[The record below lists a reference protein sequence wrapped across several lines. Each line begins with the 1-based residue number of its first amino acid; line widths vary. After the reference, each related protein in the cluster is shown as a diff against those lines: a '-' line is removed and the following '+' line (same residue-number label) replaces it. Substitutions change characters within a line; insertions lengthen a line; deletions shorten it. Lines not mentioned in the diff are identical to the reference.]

1 MKRLATWLVAWM
13 LPCLASGMV
22 HAQALPGLALYL
34 ADPPRPGILTGCE
47 LFFFAKTA
55 GQPWHR
61 ATQPLRLEWEG
72 GGVSLNEGAEGDAK
86 PGMLR
91 EHCFRLELDGR
102 ILAGGAIISPHS
114 ARYLTFPVL
123 LEQFQPADDI
133 PALILRPSWTA
144 SGNNGDPGLGRV
156 LEELRRRYP

>member
-1 MKRLATWLVAWM
+1 MKRLAAWLLACM
-13 LPCLASGMV
+13 ASGMV

-47 LFFFAKTA
+47 LYFFARTG

-61 ATQPLRLEWEG
+61 VTRPVRLEWEG
-72 GGVSLNEGAEGDAK
+72 GGVDLNQGAEGGAEHDL
-86 PGMLR
+86 LR

-123 LEQFQPADDI
+123 LEQRHPADGT
-133 PALILRPSWTA
+133 PVLTLRPHWIA
-144 SGNNGDPGLGRV
+144 SGINGGLGIARV

>member
-1 MKRLATWLVAWM
+1 MKRLATWLLA
-13 LPCLASGMV
+13 CLASGMV

-47 LFFFAKTA
+47 LFFFAKTT

-61 ATQPLRLEWEG
+61 VTQPLRLEWEG
-72 GGVSLNEGAEGDAK
+72 GGVSLNEGADDDAK
-86 PGMLR
+86 PDMLR

-123 LEQFQPADDI
+123 LEQHRPADDI
-133 PALILRPSWTA
+133 PALTLRPNWTA
-144 SGNNGDPGLGRV
+144 SGYNGGLGIDRA
-156 LEELRRRYP
+156 LGELRRRYR